1 MEPFHRELQ
10 FSFKKPKLGWVLF
23 QALFNGNLPGDIGE
37 LCIRPH
43 KSYSQWKC
51 QSSTPRC
58 TGKVSNASSTSFCL
72 YLTNCTQL
80 NIQLFITAKRKTLFY
95 WVTNFLSGYQ
105 SFPISLHLTRDVVEH
120 TCCTHTTLYVF
131 QLQINYKSIAVFS
144 DFTQDERNIN
154 SLAHENAYKPWLL
167 PWEKATEKMF
177 SWSNSLLIAV
187 SNAPKSQLQWYS
199 NKSLWLRLRL
209 IFLDHEET
217 KCSLPS
223 WLTLE
228 AKEIQAVS

>member
-1 MEPFHRELQ
+1 MSIFDPRMHRKSLKCFFHLLLPLLDKLHSVKYSAIHHSQ
-10 FSFKKPKLGWVLF
+10 KK
-23 QALFNGNLPGDIGE
+23 N
-37 LCIRPH
+37 
-43 KSYSQWKC
+43 S
-51 QSSTPRC
+51 
-58 TGKVSNASSTSFCL
+58 
-72 YLTNCTQL
+72 
-80 NIQLFITAKRKTLFY
+80 
-95 WVTNFLSGYQ
+95 FLSGYQ

-131 QLQINYKSIAVFS
+131 QLQINYKSISVFS